1 MAQDLFVSEEH
12 SALPASEG
20 QLDVTGPLLVVGSP
34 RSGKTTMLRQ
44 IVNQLEKTESPDS
57 ILVLTPSRLAAS
69 VLRDQIALDSGQAA
83 SAPRARSVSSFSF
96 ATLGEDSKIRL
107 LSGAAQERLLRSLVD
122 EAETK
127 KAGARWSIDPQT
139 LRLQGFVQELRDL
152 FAIIIE
158 NSLSTEDLE
167 NLQKQ
172 FPGLRLRVAIDL
184 LPIYRERL
192 GLEGLLDPAQLSI
205 AAMDAYVAG
214 TYKYVLV
221 DDAQNLTRGQLRLVE
236 KLAQSATCFLFGDP
250 DTATL
255 GFRGSSPSS
264 FIELARAKGFRELT
278 LPSRDSNPGL
288 NQLLYRVSSRIPVS
302 LVSDHRPR
310 PSGSETV
317 VGHQFSSIV
326 EETDWLAQQIRLAHI
341 GGVGF
346 DEIAVVARTRTQLE
360 QLAREL
366 SARKVPVRII
376 GVQRALRD
384 QPMARAILDFVEVA
398 VGSPSLDQI
407 EQLLLSPL
415 VGLDSIELREI
426 RRLIIPYRMEG
437 LEQTQALRELLGEQ
451 KPVKLIAKLA
461 KSLAELR
468 ELEEPSAYQ
477 AVSIAWSLLSDA
489 EKARLPEADI
499 DASLEVFAAAM
510 RFDDRGEGSALDFSE
525 QQLRSRIPEDSLAPI
540 SQRPAVILS
549 TAANLVGSYK
559 VVAIPRLQEGIWPNL
574 APRNALLGAA
584 SLQAFILGRIPSPEF
599 APRSE
604 LADELRMFYRAI
616 ASATQELI
624 LSAMSD
630 ETEQPSQF
638 FQLGKIELEQTKVLD
653 FDLRKLVG
661 RLRRR
666 LFDGD
671 ASAAPILAALALQSV
686 PGAHPSSWQ
695 GLLPESDSLPLGRIG
710 NRAAASRLEAFGK
723 CPLHWFI
730 STFASDATS
739 FKASLGILLH
749 SALENADQQNPSSFV
764 ERNWQE
770 MEFDSHLTERQVR
783 KDALQM
789 AKLLEDYLKR
799 GSELVAAE
807 QGFELQIGELR
818 ILGKIDRVEKTP
830 DGDIAVDLKTGKSPE
845 SKDKAQ
851 KNRQLAV
858 YQLAIEQ
865 QSKTAGGKLVYI
877 GGGKIQERDQAPM
890 SEELRGEIFELA
902 QAMMEQ
908 LSSNQVG
915 ANIDDHCSADGNC
928 QLLLSRVITSG

>member
-1 MAQDLFVSEEH
+1 MAEDLFDSEEY
-12 SALPASEG
+12 SALPEILG
-20 QLDVTGPLLVVGSP
+20 LDPKGPLLVVGSP
-34 RSGKTTMLRQ
+34 RSGKTTLLRQ
-44 IVNQLEKTESPDS
+44 IVNQLERETSPDS

-69 VLRDQIALDSGQAA
+69 HLRDQIALDSKQAA
-83 SAPRARSVSSFSF
+83 SAPRARSISSFSF
-96 ATLGEDSKIRL
+96 STLGERSNIRL

-122 EAETK
+122 EAEAR
-127 KAGARWSIDPQT
+127 KAGARWSIPAET

-152 FAIIIE
+152 FAVIIE
-158 NSLSTEDLE
+158 NSLSISDLE

-172 FPGLRLRVAIDL
+172 YPSLRLQVAIDL

-205 AAMDAYVAG
+205 AAMDAYQAG

-221 DDAQNLTRGQLRLVE
+221 DDAQNLTRGQLRLIE

-255 GFRGSSPSS
+255 GFRGSSPAS
-264 FIELARAKGFRELT
+264 FIELARAQGFREVSLQARNANEN
-278 LPSRDSNPGL
+278 LS
-288 NQLLYRVSSRIPVS
+288 QLLYRISSRIPVS
-302 LVSDHRPR
+302 LVSEHRPK
-310 PSGSETV
+310 PVGSDSV
-317 VGHQFSSIV
+317 VGYQFSSLV
-326 EETDWLAQQIRLAHI
+326 EESDWLAQQIRLRHI
-341 GGVGF
+341 DGLAY

-376 GVQRALRD
+376 GVQRALKD

-398 VGSPSLDQI
+398 LGTPSLEQI

-437 LEQTQALRELLGEQ
+437 LEQTQALLELLAEAR
-451 KPVKLIAKLA
+451 PPKLVASLA
-461 KSLAELR
+461 KALAELR
-468 ELEEPSAYQ
+468 AVENPSAHR
-477 AVSIAWSLLSDA
+477 AVSCAWSLLSDGDLG
-489 EKARLPEADI
+489 RLLETDI
-499 DASLEVFAAAM
+499 DAALEVFAAAM
-510 RFDDRGEGSALDFSE
+510 RFDDRGEGNALEFSQ
-525 QQLRSRIPEDSLAPI
+525 QQLRTRIPEDSLAPI
-540 SQRPAVILS
+540 SQKPAVTLS

-559 VVAIPRLQEGIWPNL
+559 IIAIPRLQEGIWPNL
-574 APRNALLGAA
+574 TPRNALLGAS
-584 SLQAFILGRIPSPEF
+584 SLQAFVLGRIASPEI
-599 APRSE
+599 AARSE

-616 ASATQELI
+616 ASAEQEVI
-624 LSAMSD
+624 LSAMAD

-638 FQLGKIELEQTKVLD
+638 FQLGRIELNQTNVLD
-653 FDLRKLVG
+653 FDLRKLTG
-661 RLRRR
+661 QLRRR
-666 LFDGD
+666 LFEGD
-671 ASAAPILAALALQSV
+671 LSAAPVLAALALHCV

-710 NRAAASRLEAFGK
+710 NKAAASRLEAFEK

-730 STFASDATS
+730 STFASDSPS

-749 SALENADQQNPSSFV
+749 SALENSDRQSPSIFV

-770 MEFDSHLTERQVR
+770 MEFDSNLTERQVR
-783 KDALQM
+783 KDAMQM

-807 QGFELQIGELR
+807 QGFELQVGDLR
-818 ILGKIDRVEKTP
+818 ILGKIDRIEKTP
-830 DGDIAVDLKTGKSPE
+830 DGDIAVDLKTGKTAE
-845 SKDKAQ
+845 SKEKAQ

-865 QSKTAGGKLVYI
+865 QSKTAGGKLIYI
-877 GGGKIQERDQAPM
+877 GGGKIQEREQAPM
-890 SEELRGEIFELA
+890 NEELRGEILGLA
-902 QAMMEQ
+902 EAMTNQ
-908 LSSNQVG
+908 LG
-915 ANIDDHCSADGNC
+915 ANVVSASIDEHCSADGNC
-928 QLLLSRVITSG
+928 QLLLSRVVTSG